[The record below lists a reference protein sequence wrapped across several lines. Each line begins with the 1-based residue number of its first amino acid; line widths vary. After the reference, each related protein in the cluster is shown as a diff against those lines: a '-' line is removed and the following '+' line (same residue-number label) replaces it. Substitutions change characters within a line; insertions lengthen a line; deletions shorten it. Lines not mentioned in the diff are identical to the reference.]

1 MARKDALLSL
11 HKRLIAQRDDLRKK
25 LGHDVQIGRTDGSGT
40 SDLGDLASED
50 TEQEINSQLAAFE
63 SRELA
68 RVEKAIEAI
77 REGRYGKCE
86 GCGKSIPITR
96 LRALPYTS
104 TCVECQRIQEETGV
118 EFGSDEADWES
129 AWMMEARQSERDLTM
144 RDLDVVVD

>member
-68 RVEKAIEAI
+68 RIEKAIEAM

-86 GCGKSIPITR
+86 GCGRSIPIAR

-104 TCVECQRIQEETGV
+104 TCVECQRIQEESGV
-118 EFGSDEADWES
+118 EFGSTEADWES
-129 AWMMEARQSERDLTM
+129 AWMMEARQSESDLTM
-144 RDLDVVVD
+144 RDLDVVAD

>member
-40 SDLGDLASED
+40 SDLGDLATED

-68 RVEKAIEAI
+68 RIEKAIEAM
-77 REGRYGKCE
+77 REGRYGQCE
-86 GCGKSIPITR
+86 GCGKAIPIAR
-96 LRALPYTS
+96 LRALPHTS

-118 EFGSDEADWES
+118 EFGAAEADWES
-129 AWMMEARQSERDLTM
+129 AWMMEARQSESDLTM

>member
-25 LGHDVQIGRTDGSGT
+25 LGQDVQIGRTDGSGT

-63 SRELA
+63 SRELV
-68 RVEKAIEAI
+68 RIEKAIEAM
-77 REGRYGKCE
+77 REGRYGQCE
-86 GCGKSIPITR
+86 GCGKSIPIAR

-118 EFGSDEADWES
+118 EFGTAEADWES
-129 AWMMEARQSERDLTM
+129 AWMMEARQSESDLTI
-144 RDLDVVVD
+144 RDFDVVAD